1 MRYTMKKLLPSIFI
15 SIGVIVVTLVL
26 YLFQC
31 KVIDFNDNELS
42 VSEHEMRVDINED
55 GSMYIVEDVTLELD
69 SYWNYVIKD
78 IGYAKN
84 EKVEDQLGF
93 EINNARS
100 TFDEGSFVCRVYN
113 EKGKEIKPNIL
124 NNYDLD
130 QSKYRSFKISSPG
143 NFVTGVRMH
152 YEYRILN
159 AVTVYEDVAELN
171 WILIDYWDYLTS
183 DIDIDINLPA
193 STDLSSVKFFGH
205 GVARKNAVE
214 QNGRNFDI
222 DIDKLHSG
230 ELIEVR
236 ILFNKEAISQVD
248 ESKIV
253 HHDAKEAILTIE
265 ENIALEQAA
274 LRKTYYTSMIVV
286 LSLFGVMVVLVIFK
300 ARSVYVKYDK
310 ERVSDFD
317 SPYYRELPG
326 SYTPAEMGMLVNFNE
341 LGKNELEATLL
352 DLIRRKYIILDLN
365 GCTTLDEN
373 PNYKLILDTSKDQS
387 ELKEHERK
395 LISWFFESIADSNEL
410 TLDEIDAYLKV
421 ESNANKYLRNSKE
434 WGHAV
439 LRESSKQDFFDDVR
453 DAKKHSF
460 FAIALAFIVAF
471 ASFLASTLAGFY
483 EGLIVMG
490 FAFSVGIIFAF
501 YVNQI
506 KRRSYQGNEDYV
518 RWMAFKNFLMDF
530 SSFDDYPMPSIVIWE
545 HYLVYATELGI
556 AETVEEQMRLKF
568 KKMDLNINEYVEVG
582 SSSYMR
588 YHFSCYYFHR
598 RIRRTYFVARNTI
611 QQAQAA
617 RAARNGGGSGGFGG
631 GRSFG
636 GGGGG
641 MRGGR

>member
-15 SIGVIVVTLVL
+15 SLGVIVVTLVL

-274 LRKTYYTSMIVV
+274 LRKTYYTSMVV
-286 LSLFGVMVVLVIFK
+286 ALSLFGVMVVLVIFK
-300 ARSVYVKYDK
+300 ARSVYVKYNDTK
-310 ERVSDFD
+310 ILLQSIPERC
-317 SPYYRELPG
+317 Y
-326 SYTPAEMGMLVNFNE
+326 
-341 LGKNELEATLL
+341 LL
-352 DLIRRKYIILDLN
+352 Y
-365 GCTTLDEN
+365 
-373 PNYKLILDTSKDQS
+373 
-387 ELKEHERK
+387 
-395 LISWFFESIADSNEL
+395 
-410 TLDEIDAYLKV
+410 
-421 ESNANKYLRNSKE
+421 
-434 WGHAV
+434 
-439 LRESSKQDFFDDVR
+439 
-453 DAKKHSF
+453 
-460 FAIALAFIVAF
+460 
-471 ASFLASTLAGFY
+471 
-483 EGLIVMG
+483 
-490 FAFSVGIIFAF
+490 
-501 YVNQI
+501 
-506 KRRSYQGNEDYV
+506 
-518 RWMAFKNFLMDF
+518 
-530 SSFDDYPMPSIVIWE
+530 
-545 HYLVYATELGI
+545 
-556 AETVEEQMRLKF
+556 
-568 KKMDLNINEYVEVG
+568 
-582 SSSYMR
+582 
-588 YHFSCYYFHR
+588 
-598 RIRRTYFVARNTI
+598 
-611 QQAQAA
+611 
-617 RAARNGGGSGGFGG
+617 
-631 GRSFG
+631 
-636 GGGGG
+636 
-641 MRGGR
+641 